1 MSPQTRPVLAFVPT
15 ALLASQVGT
24 WESNVTTDR
33 TVADATTAFLF
44 GVDEGEASRGLPL
57 LCYTRNIHPDDQAE
71 FRQKLGMVRD
81 RGGLFVIEYRT
92 CPAPMDVRWVLAR
105 GRYERDP
112 LTGQMVGRGI
122 VIDITESKSD
132 GRVEDRAFF
141 VASDRGQPSLEH
153 IAELTLKARGE
164 IDELGEQETSPLRRA
179 VDALLWI
186 IGRTLA
192 QRYDEPRTEAHHLN

>member
-1 MSPQTRPVLAFVPT
+1 
-15 ALLASQVGT
+15 
-24 WESNVTTDR
+24 VTTDR

-44 GVDEGEASRGLPL
+44 GVDADEAARGLPL
-57 LCYTRNIHPDDQAE
+57 ISYTRNIHPDDRTE
-71 FRQKLGMVRD
+71 FRQKLGLVRD

-92 CPAPMDVRWVLAR
+92 CPTPTDVRWVLAR

-112 LTGQMVGRGI
+112 LTGLMVGRGI

-141 VASDRGQPSLEH
+141 VASDDGQPSLEH
-153 IAELTLKARGE
+153 VAELTLKAREE
-164 IDELGEQETSPLRRA
+164 IDELGEQESSPLRRA

-192 QRYDEPRTEAHHLN
+192 QRHDEPRDQTHRLN